1 MKINLV
7 LAPEQEPA
15 ELLALQAMNPTNC
28 FYLAKE
34 SQLAGIN
41 MLILDDPDL
50 VDKFQRPISFDS
62 VIISGLL
69 QGQVIHQIAF
79 QTKGRQDELVTQ
91 LLPDHAVLAQNSQGK
106 AEFMLWSFWPDHSAL
121 ADYLVSDNYTQMKQ
135 LMKNPYTTSYT
146 HVTSE
151 SQLSLTHQMRDF
163 DNQTWWG

>member
-15 ELLALQAMNPTNC
+15 ELLALQSAHQATC

-34 SQLAGIN
+34 SQLAGTN
-41 MLILDDPDL
+41 MLILDDSDL
-50 VDKFQRPISFDS
+50 VNKFQRPISFDS

-79 QTKGRQDELVTQ
+79 QTKGHQDELIAQ
-91 LLPDHAVLAQNSQGK
+91 LIPDHTILAQNSQGK
-106 AEFMLWSFWPDHSAL
+106 AEFMLWSFWPDHATL
-121 ADYLVSDNYTQMKQ
+121 ANYLLSDQFIQMKK

-146 HVTSE
+146 HVTSAQ
-151 SQLSLTHQMRDF
+151 QLSLTHQMRDF
-163 DNQTWWG
+163 DDKTWWG